1 MSKTAHLCLKAFLVT
16 WLLLMVWAAPVTHSK
31 PLQQD
36 ADFDAIDAYIEG
48 EMAEWNLPGVAL
60 AIVQDG
66 EIVYMKGYGNAGP
79 DGRPMTA
86 QTPLFIGSTSKSFT
100 ALAIMQLVEDGK
112 IDLDEPAQIYLPWF
126 RVADEAASA
135 RITVRQMLNQDS
147 GLSVA
152 SGRQWIGSKD
162 QSNEAVNNAV
172 RALADDQLSNPVGE
186 AYEYSNA
193 NYQGLG
199 AIVQAVSG
207 QSFEDYVQDNIYD
220 PLEMSNCYTSQDEAL
235 QNEMGDGYVRWWFNI
250 DFARTHAFNR
260 GNLPSGTL
268 ICDAE
273 GMAHYLIGYLNEGQY
288 GDARILSP
296 QGIAQMHSP
305 AVPQSD
311 GGDSYY
317 GMGWVVGPINGVD
330 AVHHGGDN
338 ANYQTAL
345 LMVPDEELGIVLI
358 TNTNHTITI
367 NSITSVMAADVMNM
381 LRGEQTAGYEQNP
394 FIKIIQLTLLGPL
407 ALALLWAGWSIARA
421 LRRRKQGDPS
431 PKGIKSVMWRI
442 VLPLIL
448 GGFFIFYFLI
458 LTPMLWQNI
467 PLRMFPLYYP
477 DAWSVMVLGALA
489 GGVGIIVHLA
499 VNLGAGKEAA

>member
-1 MSKTAHLCLKAFLVT
+1 MSKTAHLYLKAFLVT

-36 ADFDAIDAYIEG
+36 ADFDAVDAYIEG
-48 EMAEWNLPGVAL
+48 EMTEWNLPGVAL

-66 EIVYMKGYGNAGP
+66 EIVYIKGYGNAGP

-112 IDLDEPAQIYLPWF
+112 IDLDEPAQTYLPWF

-135 RITVRQMLNQDS
+135 QITVRQLLNQDS
-147 GLSVA
+147 GLSEA

-162 QSNEAVNNAV
+162 QSDEAINNAV

-186 AYEYSNA
+186 AYEYTNA
-193 NYQGLG
+193 NFQGLG

-207 QSFEDYVQDNIYD
+207 KSFEDYVQENIYD
-220 PLEMSNCYTSQDEAL
+220 PLEMSNCYTSQDDAL
-235 QNEMGDGYVRWWFNI
+235 QNELSTGYVRWWFNTLTP
-250 DFARTHAFNR
+250 RMRVFNR
-260 GNLPSGTL
+260 GNLPSGML
-268 ICDAE
+268 ICDVE

-288 GDARILSP
+288 GDATILSP

-305 AVPQSD
+305 AVRLSE
-311 GGDSYY
+311 GSDSYY
-317 GMGWVVGPINGVD
+317 GMGWEVGPVNGVD
-330 AVHHGGDN
+330 AVHHGGDV
-338 ANYQTAL
+338 ANHQTAL

-358 TNTNHTITI
+358 TNTNNITI
-367 NSITSVMAADVMNM
+367 ASITRVMAADVMNI
-381 LRGEQTAGYEQNP
+381 LHGEQTAGYEQNP
-394 FIKIIQLTLLGPL
+394 FVKIIQLTLVGPL
-407 ALALLWAGWSIARA
+407 VLALLWAGWSIVRV
-421 LRRRKQGDPS
+421 LRRRKQGDP
-431 PKGIKSVMWRI
+431 PPQGFRSVMWRI
-442 VLPLIL
+442 VFPLIV

-477 DAWSVMVLGALA
+477 DAWSVMVAGAFLGALGIVLTLA
-489 GGVGIIVHLA
+489 G
-499 VNLGAGKEAA
+499 NLGPRKPGA